1 MTGSKKR
8 NVVIGVAFGYHDASC
23 CIIED
28 GKLIASAQEERFT
41 RVKHDFNVPK
51 YAFHYCLEVAGVS
64 VDELLAVAY
73 YEEPYID
80 TIGAESDFGRWASRT
95 EDSCVCGRKLYE

>member
-51 YAFHYCLEVAGVS
+51 YAFQYL
-64 VDELLAVAY
+64 
-73 YEEPYID
+73 
-80 TIGAESDFGRWASRT
+80 
-95 EDSCVCGRKLYE
+95 